1 VVRAVYA
8 AVSAFYFNA
17 LTSYMLL
24 EQFVYGGVLL
34 LLSLTDTVILNLF
47 EQIQSDKSNNLL
59 S

>member
-17 LTSYMLL
+17 LTSFMLL